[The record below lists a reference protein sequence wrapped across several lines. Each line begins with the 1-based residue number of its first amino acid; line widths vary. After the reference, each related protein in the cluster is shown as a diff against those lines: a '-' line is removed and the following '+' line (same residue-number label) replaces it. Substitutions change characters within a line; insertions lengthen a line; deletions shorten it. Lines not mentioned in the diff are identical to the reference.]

1 MTYYMSNLGVPLFF
15 QVRDYNYGQISYEG
29 LTLDR
34 YADTSGVSSFVP
46 YSVDLSKPADSSKY
60 PTVEELRQQLNKS
73 VSSIVVKDQGIVDI
87 YKGTHL
93 EYNYGS
99 PFIYGFSSVGNSNC
113 NVIIAVGG
121 AFISV
126 DGRNHVFVP
135 YDQIITGD
143 HYIDCPVA
151 RDWGGAQ
158 YKDCG
163 PFWDHNNM
171 ADFFSSQVANKYLY
185 RVQFTQAS
193 VSAKFQGKV
202 SMYMNKKD
210 KERDRKTACRPGRA
224 FKFLFPELP
233 DIDIAKLVDRFNEKF
248 PVVNLTLHEG
258 KDEDSF
264 IKAYSYEQSVMQN
277 VYTSCSRKSLANS
290 CMRFRPEHENLPK
303 HPSAAYASGDFL
315 SLWTED
321 EGGRIASR
329 CVVYVPEEGKP
340 QAGPVYGTSEN
351 AIDLIESKLRDMN
364 AAFYNDAVW
373 IGARL
378 LHIPCKGGVLAPYLD
393 HEKGL
398 SEGGGFLTIVDGG
411 DGHRGVDYYA
421 DTYSGVLG
429 ASNVCA
435 DCDER
440 IYDGDE
446 FTSDDGTCYCSD
458 CYNDRY
464 MRCYESEDEHPR
476 GDLTLCRVSSYRWGY
491 HEEMVYDPAQHG
503 YCEIG
508 DYWYHP
514 DLVIVTE
521 QDTEHLID
529 ADTYFICDETGEYHD
544 FDQRVEANIHGQ
556 VCNVSKTWV
565 DDNDYV
571 LNSDNIYELKEEEKE
586 AA

>member
-1 MTYYMSNLGVPLFF
+1 MTYYMSNLGVPLHFV
-15 QVRDYNYGQISYEG
+15 VRDYNYGQISYEG
-29 LTLDR
+29 VALDR
-34 YADTSGVSSFVP
+34 YVGHDGSSSFVP
-46 YSVDLSKPADSSKY
+46 YTLDLSKPADPSKY
-60 PTVEELRQQLNKS
+60 PTAEELHQKLSES
-73 VSSIVVKDQGIVDI
+73 VSSIVYKDRGIVDVYQQMTDI
-87 YKGTHL
+87 Y
-93 EYNYGS
+93 YS
-99 PFIYGFSSVGNSNC
+99 PFKYGCSSMGNSYSSV
-113 NVIIAVGG
+113 VVAVGG
-121 AFISV
+121 AFIQV
-126 DGRNHVFVP
+126 EGRNHVFVP

-151 RDWGGAQ
+151 KDWGGAQ

-163 PFWDHNNM
+163 QFWDHNNM
-171 ADFFSSQVANKYLY
+171 ADFFSSQVPNKYLY

-210 KERDRKTACRPGRA
+210 MERDRKTACRPGRA

-378 LHIPCKGGVLAPYLD
+378 LHIPCNGGVLAPYLD

-398 SEGGGFLTIVDGG
+398 SEGGGFLTIVNGEQ
-411 DGHRGVDYYA
+411 GHRGVDYYA
-421 DTYSGVLG
+421 DTYNGVLG
-429 ASNVCA
+429 SSNVCA

-446 FTSDDGTCYCSD
+446 VTSDDGTCYCSD

-464 MRCYESEDEHPR
+464 MRCYESEDEYPR
-476 GDLTLCRVSSYRWGY
+476 DDLTLCRVSSYRWGW

-508 DYWYHP
+508 HHWYHP
-514 DLVIVTE
+514 DLVTITE
-521 QDTEHLID
+521 QGTEHLTD
-529 ADTYFICDETGEYHD
+529 ADTYFICDETGECHD
-544 FDQRVEANIHGQ
+544 LDQRVEANIHGQ
-556 VCNVSKTWV
+556 ICNVSKTWV